1 MKNSVFQAVECQRDV
16 LTAMADS
23 IFDDPELGF
32 QEFHAQKK
40 LTDYL
45 RGCGFA
51 VEMGTGGVETAFRA
65 EFQNGEGGPRIGLL
79 CEYDALEGIGHACGH
94 HMQGPAIL
102 GAAKALKD
110 CAGNQPF
117 SVVVYGTPA
126 EETAHGKL
134 RMLENGCFQDIDVAL
149 MMHGSPT
156 TTVDVKSMAMSSFT
170 VTFHGKKAHAA
181 LKPEDGRSALDALL
195 VAFQGIEFLREHVPE
210 DTRMHYTITQSPG
223 PANVVPDTAVGKFSL
238 RSYSRQ
244 KLDGV
249 VERFKKII
257 EGAALIA
264 DVTYDIEEGDR
275 LANKIPVLHL
285 NELLMENAKLV
296 NAPRI
301 SPPREKTGSSDF
313 SNVMYQLP
321 GSCIRVA
328 MVPVGTSSHSQA
340 FLEAGKGTEAHKA
353 IIIAAKVLAGTAVDL
368 ITGPA
373 KLAEI
378 QREFS
383 SNRETYI

>member
-1 MKNSVFQAVECQRDV
+1 MKEKVFQAVEHQRDV

-94 HMQGPAIL
+94 HMQGPAIT

-340 FLEAGKGTEAHKA
+340 FLEAGKGTEAHEA